1 MCTFESPYGVIDR
14 LVGVVDLMFD
24 GVDHGL
30 FSLLPFFEQLLLQE
44 KQPLHGWQVSQF
56 QLVFPD
62 LLEDMIYLGD
72 DIITSFDVIVE
83 WPMETVRSSVQE
95 LYTLLRSYLC
105 YGVVGLFSWNVQLV
119 VTH

>member
-1 MCTFESPYGVIDR
+1 MELTMVCSVYFLSSSTKINKMGT
-14 LVGVVDLMFD
+14 
-24 GVDHGL
+24 
-30 FSLLPFFEQLLLQE
+30 LLLQE

-119 VTH
+119 VTHWT